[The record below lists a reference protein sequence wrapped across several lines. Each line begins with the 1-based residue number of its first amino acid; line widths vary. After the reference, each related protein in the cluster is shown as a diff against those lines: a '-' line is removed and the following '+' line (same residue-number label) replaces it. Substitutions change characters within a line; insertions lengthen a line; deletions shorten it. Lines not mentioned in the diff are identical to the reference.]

1 MRSVRV
7 LAAGL
12 AVGLA
17 ALLAGCG
24 GGPEIVVTPTAT
36 PQPTATAEPEPEPT
50 LDPWISLIATA
61 ESDSVEVYA
70 DPADATAERTVTA
83 AEAVSLPNRIPMTFL
98 VIEQREDWLHVYLP
112 IRPNGASGW
121 IRADAVALAT
131 TDFRVEVRLSEHR
144 LLLHRAQEVVL
155 DVPVGIGRAEVPT
168 PGGTYYIK
176 ELLQPPEPGGVYGAY
191 AYGLSGYSPVLESF
205 AGGQGVIGIHGTNE
219 PELVGTDVSHGCIR
233 MVDADVTRL
242 VEEFGL
248 PLGTPVEIVE

>member
-1 MRSVRV
+1 
-7 LAAGL
+7 
-12 AVGLA
+12 
-17 ALLAGCG
+17 
-24 GGPEIVVTPTAT
+24 
-36 PQPTATAEPEPEPT
+36 
-50 LDPWISLIATA
+50 
-61 ESDSVEVYA
+61 VEVFA
-70 DPADATAERTVTA
+70 DPTDATAERAVTA
-83 AEAVSLPNRIPMTFL
+83 AEAVSLPGRIPLTFL
-98 VIEQREDWLHVYLP
+98 VIEQRADWLHVYLP

-121 IRADAVALAT
+121 IRAEDVVLAT

-155 DVPVGIGRAEVPT
+155 DVPVGIGRADVPT

-233 MVDADVTRL
+233 LVDADITRL

-248 PLGTPVEIVE
+248 PLGTPVEIIE